1 MFQGSCWCDWRNHRN
16 GPGKTSGGGVLDY
29 KKLPRLLQ
37 GTWQKYKM
45 LLETTPSQAPGEAG
59 RKRGPEASF
68 SFFVGFL
75 LPYLRG
81 DLSGWCLAFF
91 VAILSLLHNTS
102 QCINKRIKL
111 LGQPS
116 WSPGSDTPLPSAIL
130 SPTALTERELEIRG
144 EEPVPSD
151 TAGTTRG
158 RSPNAFCFLIV
169 SFVWSWSTGAGR
181 WVFLGSLPL
190 FTLCI
195 NSFAAPWRQLSHTPC
210 TALWE
215 VMQKIDKEFTKIFQ
229 WWGIWDGRSTLKAG
243 KVILSVLLQPASFGS
258 RMCNKD

>member
-1 MFQGSCWCDWRNHRN
+1 
-16 GPGKTSGGGVLDY
+16 
-29 KKLPRLLQ
+29 
-37 GTWQKYKM
+37 M
-45 LLETTPSQAPGEAG
+45 LLETSPSTAQWVRLLGRQGEKGA
-59 RKRGPEASF
+59 PEASF
-68 SFFVGFL
+68 AYFVGFFFFL

-81 DLSGWCLAFF
+81 DLSGWCLAFS

-116 WSPGSDTPLPSAIL
+116 WSPGSDTPELPSSVF
-130 SPTALTERELEIRG
+130 SPSALTERELEIRG

-190 FTLCI
+190 FTLRI
-195 NSFAAPWRQLSHTPC
+195 NSFAAPWLQLSRTPR
-210 TALWE
+210 TAFWE
-215 VMQKIDKEFTKIFQ
+215 VMRKSDREFIKIFQ
-229 WWGIWDGRSTLKAG
+229 WGRIWGGRSTVKTR
-243 KVILSVLLQPASFGS
+243 KIILFLEPCPFGWHT
-258 RMCNKD
+258 CNKA